1 MYDEKV
7 AWPKEVLE
15 SILAEV
21 EAVGNEEADKE
32 QEDHVY
38 EVSVDGKSIDVT
50 GEFIACFARNGAEG
64 NWPTA
69 IEGTITDH
77 DYMNFVMNAIR
88 HFVNVNHRIHGLF
101 RDNKEVVIEV
111 FEDIIG

>member
-21 EAVGNEEADKE
+21 DAVGNEKAEK
-32 QEDHVY
+32 EDHVY
-38 EVSVDGKSIDVT
+38 EVLVDGKSIDVT
-50 GEFIACFARNGAEG
+50 GEFIACFARNEAEG
-64 NWPTA
+64 NWPTS

-77 DYMNFVMNAIR
+77 DYMNFVINAIK
-88 HFVNVNHRIHGLF
+88 HLVNVKHGLF
-101 RDNKEVVIEV
+101 RDNKEEVVRV
-111 FEDIIG
+111 FEEIIG